1 MLDRKA
7 VHARKHAEQK
17 RRGWDGSTD
26 WRREGCTGEDGNA
39 SQLLNNTRLLLPVHT
54 VGAQCVRIGDGR
66 SNGRQR

>member
-1 MLDRKA
+1 MQENMLS
-7 VHARKHAEQK
+7 K
-17 RRGWDGSTD
+17 RGEGRMVVQIGEG
-26 WRREGCTGEDGNA
+26 EGCTGGDGNA